1 MGQPKNI
8 VAVVKD
14 GRLTLTIDLGK
25 DLGPSASGKSVLIA
39 STAGNVEIPGTGGA
53 VLGLNLYRKVGR

>member
-8 VAVVKD
+8 NASVSGKV
-14 GRLTLTIDLGK
+14 LTITIDLSK
-25 DLGPSASGKSVLIA
+25 DLGPSASGKSLLIA